1 MLELKSI
8 TKDYKV
14 ADQTTTVLKGISL
27 AFRNHEFVSILGQS
41 GCGKTTMLN
50 IIGGL
55 DKFTTGDLIINGKST
70 KKYKDRD
77 WDTYRNHSIGFVF
90 QSYNLIP
97 HQSVLS
103 NVELALSI
111 RGLPKKERRK
121 KALEALEK
129 VGLKDH
135 VRKRPN
141 QLSGGQCQRVSIAR
155 ALVGNPDIVL
165 ADEPTGALDTETS
178 VQIMEILKEIS
189 KERLVIMVTHNP
201 ELANK
206 YSTRIVR
213 MLDGII
219 TSDSMPVDGDELKVL
234 ALEDK
239 EKINTNHNIDVQ
251 KNQKF
256 SGRIT
261 RVSSGDTPYV
271 FGKNYRKEKNK
282 ANKEYK
288 NKKSAMSVF
297 TSIAL
302 SASNLLTKKSRT
314 FITALACSIG
324 IIGIAVVLSVSTGMH
339 EYVDVLERESAA
351 ANYIMINNTKFQIPT
366 TEDIEGVK
374 VELEEY
380 PSDLDHVFPYK
391 EMTMTD
397 IIKPTKQELSKDY
410 IDYIEKNT
418 NGNTP
423 ETSLV
428 IGIDYTR
435 LTNLNIIST
444 NGTNYVKAATQGW
457 TEILDNPEYISTQY
471 TLLASLNGKTIPT
484 EYNEIVLV
492 VDKYNRV
499 STSVLDALGV
509 NYTEEL
515 TQIKYEDLL
524 GKEIRLILNN
534 DFYTK
539 STNPITNKDKYT
551 AISDEAEFAIAYEKG
566 IPLKVVSIIRENQDA
581 SNTWISTGI
590 GYTTALTDYVIEQ
603 NMSSD
608 VVKYQLLEE
617 NENYDV
623 LKGSPFISM
632 GLFGTSLEDNLK
644 SLGAI
649 STPESIMFYPKDFEA
664 KDKIVEV
671 LDYWNNTEIYKLYG
685 NEKDEEGEYLADA
698 KKVEYIDVSE
708 LLASM
713 LGDLIDIITYALV
726 AFSAISLVVSS
737 IMIAIITY
745 ASVIER
751 IKEIGTLRS
760 LGARKRDISTVF
772 IAEAGIIGVVSS
784 IIALAATVVINII
797 INIVLGHLVGVD
809 TIAKLSVSIAFW
821 MIILCV
827 GINLVASLIP
837 ARMAAKK
844 DPVVALRTE

>member
-1 MLELKSI
+1 MLELKNI

-27 AFRNHEFVSILGQS
+27 TFRNHEFVSILGQS

-70 KKYKDRD
+70 KKYKDHD

-111 RGLPKKERRK
+111 GGISKKERRQR
-121 KALEALEK
+121 ALDALEK

-135 VRKRPN
+135 VKKRPN

-155 ALVGNPDIVL
+155 ALVGNPDIIL

-201 ELANK
+201 ELADK

-219 TSDSMPVDGDELKVL
+219 TSDSMPVSEEEKLK
-234 ALEDK
+234 LEEEVSKKDAGLSEKQKKHK
-239 EKINTNHNIDVQ
+239 E
-251 KNQKF
+251 
-256 SGRIT
+256 
-261 RVSSGDTPYV
+261 
-271 FGKNYRKEKNK
+271 
-282 ANKEYK
+282 
-288 NKKSAMSVF
+288 KKSAMSVF

-339 EYVDVLERESAA
+339 EYVDVLERESAS

-435 LTNLNIIST
+435 STNINIIST

-617 NENYDV
+617 NKNYDV

-644 SLGAI
+644 SLGAT

-821 MIILCV
+821 MIVLCV

>member
-27 AFRNHEFVSILGQS
+27 TFRNHEFISILGQS

-70 KKYKDRD
+70 KMYKDRD

-97 HQSVLS
+97 HQSVLK

-111 RGLPKKERRK
+111 GGISKKERRQRAID
-121 KALEALEK
+121 ALVK

-135 VRKRPN
+135 IKKRPN

-155 ALVGNPDIVL
+155 ALVGNPDIIL

-178 VQIMEILKEIS
+178 VQIMEILKDIS

-201 ELANK
+201 ELADK
-206 YSTRIVR
+206 YSTRIVK
-213 MLDGII
+213 MLDGNI
-219 TSDSMPVDGDELKVL
+219 TSDSKPVDDNEKVKLLEEVKAKENALTEKERKL
-234 ALEDK
+234 A
-239 EKINTNHNIDVQ
+239 N
-251 KNQKF
+251 
-256 SGRIT
+256 
-261 RVSSGDTPYV
+261 
-271 FGKNYRKEKNK
+271 RK
-282 ANKEYK
+282 A
-288 NKKSAMSVF
+288 SMSIF

-314 FITALACSIG
+314 LITSLACSIG

-339 EYVDVLERESAA
+339 EYVNVLEKESSS
-351 ANYIMINNTKFQIPT
+351 ANYIMINDTKVSIPT
-366 TEDIEGVK
+366 IDDVTGDKI
-374 VELEEY
+374 ELEEY
-380 PSDLDHVFPYK
+380 PSNENGIYPYVETTVEDIFK
-391 EMTMTD
+391 AEPQIFTD
-397 IIKPTKQELSKDY
+397 EYIK
-410 IDYIEKNT
+410 YIEENT

-423 ETSLV
+423 ETNLV

-435 LTNLNIIST
+435 SLKINVLST
-444 NGTNYVKAATQGW
+444 NGTSYFKPSTSSW
-457 TEILDNPEYISTQY
+457 TEILDNKEYIESQY
-471 TLLASLNGKTIPT
+471 TVLSSLNEKTIPT

-492 VDKYNRV
+492 VDKYNRI
-499 STSVLDALGV
+499 STSVLQALGI
-509 NYTEEL
+509 NFTENL
-515 TQIKYEDLL
+515 DKIKYEDIL
-524 GKEIRLILNN
+524 GKEIKLMLND
-534 DFYTK
+534 DFYVK
-539 STNPITNKDKYT
+539 LEKNGKVFYN
-551 AISDEAEFAIAYEKG
+551 AISSESEYKDAYDKG
-566 IPLKVVSIIRENQDA
+566 VSLKIVSIIRQNQDA

-603 NMSSD
+603 NKESE
-608 VVKYQLLEE
+608 VVKFQLLEE
-617 NENYDV
+617 NKKYNV
-623 LKGSPFISM
+623 LTGTNFGMTIM
-632 GLFGTSLEDNLK
+632 GMGASLESNLK
-644 SLGAI
+644 QLGAVA
-649 STPESIMFYPKDFEA
+649 TPDSIMFYPKDFES
-664 KDKIVEV
+664 KDKIVTI
-671 LDYWNNTEIYKLYG
+671 LDNWNNTEIYKVFG
-685 NEKDEEGEYLADA
+685 NEKDAEGNFVAD
-698 KKVEYIDVSE
+698 KYKIEYIDVSE

-713 LGDLIDIITYALV
+713 LGDLINIITYALI

-772 IAEAGIIGVVSS
+772 ISEAGIIGVVSS
-784 IIALAATVVINII
+784 IIALLATIIINII
-797 INIVLGHLVGVD
+797 INFVIVKLVDVQN
-809 TIAKLSVSIAFW
+809 IAQLTGSISFW
-821 MIILCV
+821 MVVLCV
-827 GINLVASLIP
+827 TINLVASLVPSGIA
-837 ARMAAKK
+837 ARK